1 MTGYNVTIKETSREL
16 TARER
21 IAIKDTTDVKRLDAC
36 TKDSNEVIITPVAWA
51 VLEVHNEKAKD
62 DKDYYNYV
70 IVDKD
75 NTRYL
80 TGSES
85 FFISFREI
93 WDEMSETGEVFEI
106 KAYQRPSKNY
116 RDKSFITCSIV

>member
-21 IAIKDTTDVKRLDAC
+21 IAIKDTTDVERLDAC
-36 TKDSNEVIITPVAWA
+36 TKDGNEVIITPVAWA

-62 DKDYYNYV
+62 NKDYYNYV

-85 FFISFREI
+85 FFTSFHEI

>member
-1 MTGYNVTIKETSREL
+1 MTGYNVIIKETSREL

-21 IAIKDTTDVKRLDAC
+21 IAIKDTTDVERLDAA
-36 TKDSNEVIITPVAWA
+36 TKDGNTIIITPVAWA

-62 DKDYYNYV
+62 ANDYYNYV

-85 FFISFREI
+85 FFTSFREI

-106 KAYQRPSKNY
+106 KAYQRPSKHY
-116 RDKSFITCSIV
+116 RAKSFITCSIV

>member
-21 IAIKDTTDVKRLDAC
+21 IAIKDTTDVERLDAC
-36 TKDSNEVIITPVAWA
+36 TKDGNTVIITPVAWA

-70 IVDKD
+70 IVDAD

-85 FFISFREI
+85 FFTSFRKI

-106 KAYQRPSKNY
+106 KAHQRPSKNY

>member
-21 IAIKDTTDVKRLDAC
+21 IAIKDTTDVERLDAC
-36 TKDSNEVIITPVAWA
+36 TKDGNEVIITPVAWA
-51 VLEVHNEKAKD
+51 LLEVHNEKAKD

-75 NTRYL
+75 NTRYV

-85 FFISFREI
+85 FFTSFREI

>member
-21 IAIKDTTDVKRLDAC
+21 IAIKDTTDVERLDAC
-36 TKDSNEVIITPVAWA
+36 TKDGNEVIITPVAWA
-51 VLEVHNEKAKD
+51 VLEIHNEKAKD

-85 FFISFREI
+85 FFTSFREI
-93 WDEMSETGEVFEI
+93 WDETSETGEVFEI

>member
-1 MTGYNVTIKETSREL
+1 MTGYNVTIKEASREL

-21 IAIKDTTDVKRLDAC
+21 IAIKDTTDVERLDVG
-36 TKDSNEVIITPVAWA
+36 TKDGNTVIITPVAWA

-85 FFISFREI
+85 FFTSFREI

-106 KAYQRPSKNY
+106 KVYQRPSKNY